1 MFKITEGDCVVM
13 LMPDNVQSGSIII
26 VDTAAADYGL
36 IRMEIFS
43 RRISSQWKAFH
54 CMQKLFTS
62 NQTIRFHF

>member
-1 MFKITEGDCVVM
+1 M
-13 LMPDNVQSGSIII
+13 LMPDNAQSGSIII

-43 RRISSQWKAFH
+43 RRIYLSSQWKAFH

-62 NQTIRFHF
+62 NQSIHFHF